1 MQVSSSDAP
10 NAFEPSEE
18 LPPNLLPREPSALKE
33 LRGVLSKTMPR
44 IINLLYDWDPNC
56 NGNITRAEFHR
67 ALTHLNFDASGATI
81 NALFSLSDSNGDD
94 VVSFRELQQV
104 IYNSPPTVQ
113 DKILF
118 DGAALATTH
127 STAPVSTSADIST
140 SVDVPTSVDVSTV
153 SAAISCSTVPSTSL
167 TATLTPTALTTPMA
181 STSLT
186 HSLTTNPPLRAF
198 TAVSSIAS
206 ATKPAAEPAAS
217 ISSSDASTQSTQTL
231 LSGDEIG
238 NALKAAERAMAAAE
252 DARQEAITKVA
263 AAETK
268 VAAAEAEFRT
278 KAAVAEAKVA
288 DVEAE
293 FRAKLASS
301 EARHVWQKGM
311 SVAQRK
317 AADAEIVEARDEAA
331 RATARALSVEADARR
346 LEAEA
351 RHEEEEAKRQLRL
364 QMDEVRRLKL
374 KVAEAE
380 EAKERERAQA
390 EDAIAEAARARRL
403 EAEAVRQAEQDV
415 EEAKR
420 REREAVEKATRE
432 VLRSHEAMQTA
443 LQQVEAAQR
452 AEASAKRAEGAARDA
467 KADAE
472 RREREAQLRAAD
484 AARSAA
490 TQAEMNAEAL
500 AEASAHTET
509 LKAEWAHHQRSMLDW
524 KREKD
529 ALTRELGDMRVALHE
544 KRNELT
550 VAQDALY
557 ARTRSL
563 EKAQRDAV
571 TMARKLIHVAEWH
584 AEHGGPSLD
593 QSPRSLT
600 LDSTT
605 YDSSFASP
613 MMSESQPQ
621 VVAASVPAAQT
632 QHRTSSLPRPL
643 TIAQPSPSY
652 ALSSQLTSSARHSP
666 SHTSGP
672 SHATEQRPDF
682 VNMRDE
688 VAFPRQQPAVNRSPS
703 PCLDALGSMQPGHAS
718 VGAQAAP
725 PHRQLRE
732 HASRVDSCSLPPPPR
747 PHTSECASLS
757 VQQPGETYVGVDP
770 STPKPLA
777 QFLVCFQ
784 CTSKDAASS
793 QRREELFSRFAS
805 GARGYLT
812 LAEVCAGVQSLLV
825 SHHGKEG
832 AVVYQRYFRSYIRA
846 YTCAKEAVPPR
857 ANWPAD
863 GDFVTKSEFGF
874 LLVYLGVYAT
884 LYEVFA
890 YVIDVGQVR
899 WAGEVGD
906 QDHRITRKEW
916 NSAINKVRNAGSSW
930 APYVRLRNANTFD
943 FDIMDHN
950 GGGVVDFRQFCLWVE
965 AAEQASFDS
974 GAVEP
979 IDAPHAFLSSPLP
992 HIVSGSEE
1000 RASDIIWRAC
1010 GYHLSAGEATARRGL
1025 RRAH

>member
-1 MQVSSSDAP
+1 
-10 NAFEPSEE
+10 
-18 LPPNLLPREPSALKE
+18 
-33 LRGVLSKTMPR
+33 MPR
-44 IINLLYDWDPNC
+44 IINLFYDWDPNC

-81 NALFSLSDSNGDD
+81 NTLFNLSDSNGDD

-113 DKILF
+113 DFQCKTLF
-118 DGAALATTH
+118 DGAALATTL
-127 STAPVSTSADIST
+127 STALVSTSAADIST
-140 SVDVPTSVDVSTV
+140 SVDVSTSVEVSTV
-153 SAAISCSTVPSTSL
+153 SAAISCSTAPSTSL
-167 TATLTPTALTTPMA
+167 PATLTPTALTTLMA

-186 HSLTTNPPLRAF
+186 PSLTTNPPPHAF
-198 TAVSSIAS
+198 TTASSISS
-206 ATKPAAEPAAS
+206 ATKPAAEPAS
-217 ISSSDASTQSTQTL
+217 PISSLNASTQTL

-238 NALKAAERAMAAAE
+238 NALQAAERALAAAE

-263 AAETK
+263 VAETK
-268 VAAAEAEFRT
+268 VAAAEAEFRM

-293 FRAKLASS
+293 YRAKLAST

-432 VLRSHEAMQTA
+432 ILRSHEAMQTA

-472 RREREAQLRAAD
+472 RRAAD

-509 LKAEWAHHQRSMLDW
+509 LKAEWAHQQRSMLDL

-571 TMARKLIHVAEWH
+571 AMARKLIHVAEWH
-584 AEHGGPSLD
+584 AEHGGPSLE

-613 MMSESQPQ
+613 MMSESHPQ

-632 QHRTSSLPRPL
+632 QHRTSSLPRPF

-666 SHTSGP
+666 SHTRGP

-793 QRREELFSRFAS
+793 QRRGELFSRFSS

-812 LAEVCAGVQSLLV
+812 LGEVYAGIQSLLV

-846 YTCAKEAVPPR
+846 YTCAKEAVHPR
-857 ANWPAD
+857 ANRPAAD
-863 GDFVTKSEFGF
+863 GDFVTKSEFGL

-890 YVIDVGQVR
+890 YVIDVGR
-899 WAGEVGD
+899 DRTGKVGD
-906 QDHRITRKEW
+906 QDHRIARKEW

-930 APYVRLRNANTFD
+930 APYLRLRNVSTFD
-943 FDIMDHN
+943 FDVIDHN
-950 GGGVVDFRQFCLWVE
+950 GGGVVDFRQFCLWIE

-979 IDAPHAFLSSPLP
+979 IDASHAFLSSPLP

-1010 GYHLSAGEATARRGL
+1010 GYHLSAGEAKARRCL
-1025 RRAH
+1025 RRAW

>member
-1 MQVSSSDAP
+1 
-10 NAFEPSEE
+10 
-18 LPPNLLPREPSALKE
+18 
-33 LRGVLSKTMPR
+33 MPR
-44 IINLLYDWDPNC
+44 IINLFYDWDPNC

-81 NALFSLSDSNGDD
+81 NTLFNLSDSNGDD

-113 DKILF
+113 DFQCKTLF
-118 DGAALATTH
+118 DGAALATTL
-127 STAPVSTSADIST
+127 STALVSTSAADIST
-140 SVDVPTSVDVSTV
+140 SVDVSTSVEVSTV
-153 SAAISCSTVPSTSL
+153 SAAISCSTAPSTSL
-167 TATLTPTALTTPMA
+167 PATLTPTALTTLMA

-186 HSLTTNPPLRAF
+186 PSLTTNPPPHAF
-198 TAVSSIAS
+198 TTASSISS
-206 ATKPAAEPAAS
+206 ATKPAAEPAS
-217 ISSSDASTQSTQTL
+217 PISSLNASTQTL

-238 NALKAAERAMAAAE
+238 NALQAAERAMAAAE

-293 FRAKLASS
+293 YRAKLAST

-317 AADAEIVEARDEAA
+317 AAEAEIVEARDEAA
-331 RATARALSVEADARR
+331 RATARAQNVEADARRLEADARR

-351 RHEEEEAKRQLRL
+351 RNEVEEAKRQQRL
-364 QMDEVRRLKL
+364 HMDEVRRLKV

-380 EAKERERAQA
+380 EAKVRERAQA
-390 EDAIAEAARARRL
+390 EDAIAEAARSRRL
-403 EAEAVRQAEQDV
+403 EAEAVRQAEQGV

-420 REREAVEKATRE
+420 REREAAEKATRE
-432 VLRSHEAMQTA
+432 VLRSHEAIQTA

-452 AEASAKRAEGAARDA
+452 AEASAERAERAARDA

-472 RREREAQLRAAD
+472 RREREAYQRAAD
-484 AARSAA
+484 AARSSA
-490 TQAEMNAEAL
+490 TQAETNAEAL
-500 AEASAHTET
+500 AEASTRTET
-509 LKAEWAHHQRSMLDW
+509 LKAECAHHQRTMLDW

-529 ALTRELGDMRVALHE
+529 ALTRELGDVRVALDE
-544 KRNELT
+544 KRNELA

-571 TMARKLIHVAEWH
+571 TMARKLIHIAEWH
-584 AEHGGPSLD
+584 AEPRGLSLD
-593 QSPRSLT
+593 RSPRSLT
-600 LDSTT
+600 LDSTA
-605 YDSSFASP
+605 YDFASP
-613 MMSESQPQ
+613 MMSESMPQ
-621 VVAASVPAAQT
+621 VAAAPVTAQT
-632 QHRTSSLPRPL
+632 QHRTSSPPRPF
-643 TIAQPSPSY
+643 TIAQPSPAY
-652 ALSSQLTSSARHSP
+652 ALSSQPTSSALHSP
-666 SHTSGP
+666 SHTSP
-672 SHATEQRPDF
+672 SQQRPDL

-688 VAFPRQQPAVNRSPS
+688 VAFPRQQPTVSWSPS
-703 PCLDALGSMQPGHAS
+703 PCLDALGSMQPGHSS
-718 VGAQAAP
+718 VGVQAST

-732 HASRVDSCSLPPPPR
+732 HASLDSCLLPPPPR
-747 PHTSECASLS
+747 PHTRVCASLS
-757 VQQPGETYVGVDP
+757 AQQPGDSYIDP

-793 QRREELFSRFAS
+793 QRRGELFSRFSS

-812 LAEVCAGVQSLLV
+812 LGEVYAGIQSLLV

-846 YTCAKEAVPPR
+846 YTCAKQAVHPR
-857 ANWPAD
+857 ANRPAAD

-890 YVIDVGQVR
+890 YVIDVGR
-899 WAGEVGD
+899 DRTGEVGD
-906 QDHRITRKEW
+906 QDHRIARKEW

-930 APYVRLRNANTFD
+930 APYLRLRNVSTFD
-943 FDIMDHN
+943 FDVIDHN
-950 GGGVVDFRQFCLWVE
+950 GGGVVDFRQFCLWIE

-979 IDAPHAFLSSPLP
+979 IDASHAFLSSPLP

-1010 GYHLSAGEATARRGL
+1010 GYHLSAGEAKARRGL
-1025 RRAH
+1025 RRAWCEASPTPLHLQFFG